1 MTVLE
6 SVQRYISW
14 ALFQRS
20 KLSMSSNNAEINASF
35 FEIAS
40 FSKNFLRHSK
50 ETCKNH
56 RKKFP
61 ILTKIE
67 LVSEDTQFRHH
78 LKFQGNRT
86 KSSII
91 LAIMNFFSKLLLV
104 KHRKG
109 EKREA
114 LFKSL

>member
-6 SVQRYISW
+6 SVQRSLFW
-14 ALFQRS
+14 TLFQIS

-50 ETCKNH
+50 ETYKNY

-61 ILTKIE
+61 IFTKIE

-86 KSSII
+86 RSSTILVMMKL
-91 LAIMNFFSKLLLV
+91 LAIFV
-104 KHRKG
+104 
-109 EKREA
+109 
-114 LFKSL
+114 

>member
-6 SVQRYISW
+6 SVQRSIFW

-35 FEIAS
+35 L
-40 FSKNFLRHSK
+40 KLHHFLRIFMRHSK
-50 ETCKNH
+50 GTCKNH

-67 LVSEDTQFRHH
+67 LVSEDTQFKHH

-86 KSSII
+86 RSSTILVMMKL
-91 LAIMNFFSKLLLV
+91 LAIFV
-104 KHRKG
+104 
-109 EKREA
+109 
-114 LFKSL
+114 

>member
-6 SVQRYISW
+6 SVQRSISW

-40 FSKNFLRHSK
+40 FSKNFLMHSK

-67 LVSEDTQFRHH
+67 LISEDTQFTH

-86 KSSII
+86 RSSII
-91 LAIMNFFSKLLLV
+91 LVMM
-104 KHRKG
+104 
-109 EKREA
+109 
-114 LFKSL
+114 KSLAIFV